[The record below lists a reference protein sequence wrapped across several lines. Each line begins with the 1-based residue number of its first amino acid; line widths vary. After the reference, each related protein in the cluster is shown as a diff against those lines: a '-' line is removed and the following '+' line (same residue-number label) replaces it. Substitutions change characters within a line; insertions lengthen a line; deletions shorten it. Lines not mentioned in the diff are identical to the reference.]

1 MTKDERRRTRDEELE
16 KHRGQ
21 GVSPRGRSECALLS
35 AAESPPMMPEA
46 PQPALARFSGFGAV
60 EAQEDLR

>member
-1 MTKDERRRTRDEELE
+1 MKEEGLE

-35 AAESPPMMPEA
+35 AAESPPMMREA
-46 PQPALARFSGFGAV
+46 PQPALARFPGVGAV